1 MVNVANAGRLTGSK
15 MITITELKKQFKERA
30 HELGL
35 NVQCPMDGDINS
47 EFALIGEGP
56 GQNEVNEERPF
67 VGGSGKLLWDT
78 LRKFGILRTDCYI
91 TNVCKRQISL
101 AANTRH
107 PVSADEWVKWK
118 HMIHWELEQ
127 LPNLKYILCMGN
139 AGLSALFGLDAGITK
154 ARGSVYEYN
163 GLQTLVT
170 YNPAAVIREPKNEI
184 VFVMDLKRFK
194 TVIDGDFVPY
204 EIKKHINPTFKEARE
219 WIKEM
224 RHGKAAV
231 SWDIETIAGATAC
244 HGLANS
250 GHEAMCINLRGRYD
264 NRYSTEEELQLLY
277 DLQDL
282 FDHQTIIAQNGNFDA
297 HWVGYKDLLNAT
309 VHFDTML
316 AHHTLYPSLPHSLA
330 FLTAQYTTHPFYK
343 DDGKEWKEGG
353 DIDSFWRYNAVDAAI
368 TWECARLLGREL
380 KEQKLDDFFYNHVM
394 RLDPHLVRSTVD
406 GVAVDTSVK
415 SEIAAELGAN
425 VKAIEA
431 KFLQKVRELLPDY
444 KDYWPNIRSNTQ
456 MKALF
461 LDKLH
466 AKSATGSV
474 DKEARAKM
482 IDDVR
487 TAQDVKDLLLI
498 YNEYQSEAKFYSTYA
513 EMRVDPD
520 NRFRMVWKQQGVTR
534 APGRLSSAGNLW
546 GTASNIQNQPTRAQP
561 FFIAD
566 EGCVKFY
573 ADGSQAE
580 ARVVAYLA
588 DIDKWKR
595 DFERARLTGDFD
607 AHRSLASDMYKIPYD
622 DVPKE
627 DWVVDERT
635 GLEVPTIRYKAKRA
649 RHGLNYRMQAP
660 RLAEA
665 AKLSMF
671 DAKKTFILYHNENPE
686 IKLWWAELEKII
698 KRTKELWTPLGR
710 RFRLLGRLDEE
721 ALESIVAFVPQ
732 STIGDMVKRTWY
744 QCHEDDDWDNRK
756 MRIKINVHDALI
768 GIAVNRN
775 YAEKACRIMRKYAE
789 APILI
794 ENVYKTKVEELI
806 IPAEFK
812 ISEPDEKG
820 VHRWSTLKKV
830 KLD

>member
-1 MVNVANAGRLTGSK
+1 MNN
-15 MITITELKKQFKERA
+15 IEELKAEFKHRA
-30 HELGL
+30 MELGVR
-35 NVQCPMDGDINS
+35 VQCPMDGDFNS
-47 EFALIGEGP
+47 EFVLIGEGP

-78 LRKFGILRTDCYI
+78 LRRFKILRTDCYT

-101 AANTRH
+101 AANTRN
-107 PVSADEWVKWK
+107 PVSADEWLKWK
-118 HMIHWELEQ
+118 HLLQWELAQ

-139 AGLSALFGLDAGITK
+139 AGLNALFGVDAGITK
-154 ARGSVYEYN
+154 ARGSVYDYN
-163 GLQTLVT
+163 GLPTLVT
-170 YNPAAVIREPKNEI
+170 FNPAAVLREPKNEI
-184 VFVMDLKRFK
+184 VFNMDLRRFK

-204 EIKKHINPTFKEARE
+204 EIIKHINPTFKEARE
-219 WIKEM
+219 WIKDM
-224 RHGKAAV
+224 QHGKSAV
-231 SWDIETIAGATAC
+231 SWDIETIAGGTAC

-264 NRYSTEEELQLLY
+264 NRYTVEEELQLLY
-277 DLQDL
+277 QLQDL
-282 FDHQTIIAQNGNFDA
+282 FDKQTIIAQNGNFDA
-297 HWVGYKDLLNAT
+297 HWSGYKDLIDVNIS
-309 VHFDTML
+309 FDTML
-316 AHHTLYPSLPHSLA
+316 AHHTLYPTLPHSLA

-343 DDGKEWKEGG
+343 DDSKEWKEGG
-353 DIDSFWRYNAVDAAI
+353 DIDSFWRYNATDAAI

-380 KEQKLDDFFYNHVM
+380 KEAKLDDFFYDHVM
-394 RLDPHLVRSTVD
+394 RLDKHLVRSTVD
-406 GVAVDTSVK
+406 GLNVDMDIKNT
-415 SEIAAELGAN
+415 IAGDLKGQVN
-425 VKAIEA
+425 AIEA
-431 KFLQKVRELLPDY
+431 KFLDMVHTLLPDY
-444 KDYWPNIRSNTQ
+444 KSYNPNIRSNTQ

-482 IDDVR
+482 IDDTRVP
-487 TAQDVKDLLLI
+487 QDVKDLLI
-498 YNEYQSEAKFYSTYA
+498 VYNNYQSEQKFYSTYA

-520 NRFRMVWKQQGVTR
+520 NRFRMVWKQQGVTK

-546 GTASNIQNQPTRAQP
+546 GTASNVQNQPTRAQP

-566 EGCVKFY
+566 HNGKVSTVKFY

-588 DIDKWKR
+588 DIPKWKE
-595 DFERARLTGDFD
+595 DFERARLTGTFD
-607 AHRSLASDMYKIPYD
+607 AHRSLASNMYKIPYD
-622 DVPKE
+622 DIPTE
-627 DWVVDERT
+627 DWVKDEKT

-649 RHGLNYRMQAP
+649 RHGLNYRMQYP

-665 AKLSMF
+665 AKLTLF
-671 DAKKTFILYHNENPE
+671 DAKKTFILYHLENPE
-686 IKLWWAELEKII
+686 IKKWWEELEKII

-744 QCHEDDDWDNRK
+744 QCHEDDDWDDRK

-768 GIAVNRN
+768 GLGANRN
-775 YAEKACRIMRKYAE
+775 YAEKACRIMKKYAE
-789 APILI
+789 APLLI

-820 VHRWSTLKKV
+820 IHRWSTLKKF
-830 KLD
+830 KLMD

>member
-1 MVNVANAGRLTGSK
+1 MNN
-15 MITITELKKQFKERA
+15 IDDLKREFKERA
-30 HELGL
+30 YDLGL
-35 NVQCPMDGDINS
+35 RVQCPMDGDFQS
-47 EFALIGEGP
+47 EYALIGEGP
-56 GQNEVNEERPF
+56 GQNEVNDERPF
-67 VGGSGKLLWDT
+67 VGGSGKLLWDN
-78 LRKFGILRTDCYI
+78 LRRFGILRTDCYT

-101 AANTRH
+101 SANSRN
-107 PVSADEWVKWK
+107 PVSADEWLKWK
-118 HMIHWELEQ
+118 HMIQWELEQ

-139 AGLSALFGLDAGITK
+139 AGLSALFGVDAGITK
-154 ARGSVYEYN
+154 ARGSVFDYN
-163 GLQTLVT
+163 GKQTLVT
-170 YNPAAVIREPKNEI
+170 FNPAAVIREPKNEI
-184 VFVMDLKRFK
+184 VFLMDIKRFK

-204 EIKKHINPTFKEARE
+204 EIKKHINPTFAEARE

-224 RHGKAAV
+224 HHGKSAV
-231 SWDIETIAGATAC
+231 SWDIETIAGGTAC

-264 NRYSTEEELQLLY
+264 NRYTTEEELQLLY
-277 DLQDL
+277 DLQDM
-282 FDHQTIIAQNGNFDA
+282 FRDQTIIAQNGNFDA
-297 HWVGYKDLLNAT
+297 HWCGYKDLID
-309 VHFDTML
+309 VQISFDTML
-316 AHHTLYPSLPHSLA
+316 AHHTLYPTLPHSLA

-353 DIDSFWRYNAVDAAI
+353 DIDSFWRYNATDAAV

-380 KEQKLDDFFYNHVM
+380 KDNKLDDFFYDHVM

-406 GVAVDTSVK
+406 GVLVDSSVK
-415 SEIAAELGAN
+415 SEIAGHLGIQ
-425 VKAIEA
+425 VKGIEA
-431 KFLQKVRELLPDY
+431 KFLEKVRQLLPDY
-444 KDYWPNIRSNTQ
+444 KDYYPNIRSNTQ

-482 IDDVR
+482 IDDPRVS
-487 TAQDVKDLLLI
+487 QDVKDLLLI
-498 YNEYQSEAKFYSTYA
+498 YNEYQSEQKFYSTYA

-520 NRFRMVWKQQGVTR
+520 DRFRMVWKQQGVVK
-534 APGRLSSAGNLW
+534 APGRLSSSGNLW
-546 GTASNIQNQPTRAQP
+546 GTASNIQNQPTRAQS

-566 EGCVKFY
+566 RDKEVSTVKFY

-588 DIDKWKR
+588 DIAKWKE
-595 DFERARLTGDFD
+595 DFERARLTGTFD
-607 AHRSLASDMYKIPYD
+607 AHKSLASDMYKIPYEE
-622 DVPKE
+622 VPSE
-627 DWVVDERT
+627 DWVKDERT

-671 DAKKTFILYHNENPE
+671 DAKKVFIIYHNINPE
-686 IKLWWAELEKII
+686 IKLWWQELEKIV

-744 QCHEDDDWDNRK
+744 QCHEDDEWDDHK

-768 GIAVNRN
+768 GIGTNRN
-775 YAEKACRIMRKYAE
+775 YAEKACRIMKKYAE
-789 APILI
+789 APLLI

-812 ISEPDEKG
+812 ISEADEKG
-820 VHRWSTLKKV
+820 IHRWSTLKKW
-830 KLD
+830 KM